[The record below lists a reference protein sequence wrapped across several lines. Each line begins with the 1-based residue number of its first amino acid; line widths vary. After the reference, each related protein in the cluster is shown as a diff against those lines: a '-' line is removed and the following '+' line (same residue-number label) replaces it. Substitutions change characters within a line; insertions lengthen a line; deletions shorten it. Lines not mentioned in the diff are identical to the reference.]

1 MECQESVRLKMNKY
15 GILNRDI
22 NDVLGRLGHTDKIC
36 ICDCGLPMP
45 KDIQVVDLTL
55 KIGVPS
61 FIDVLD
67 IIKEHMVIEKVIL
80 ASEIK
85 SMNKDLDKKVNNYF
99 ENIEYVSHESF
110 KEITKDIKLII
121 RTGEALPYANI
132 ILQSGVIF

>member
-1 MECQESVRLKMNKY
+1 MNKH
-15 GILNRDI
+15 GILNREI

-36 ICDCGLPMP
+36 ICDCGLPLP
-45 KDIQVVDLTL
+45 KNVKVVDLTL

-85 SMNKDLDKKVNNYF
+85 NKNHELDVKMNNYF
-99 ENIEYVSHESF
+99 ENIDYVSHEHF
-110 KEITKDIKLII
+110 KDITKDIMLII